1 MTKQKYLLTIALG
14 LLLLGTT
21 GCDDK
26 LETFET
32 VGVTTAPTA
41 IPASSISSEA
51 LPGQIRLTWTA
62 PAEDAFEYMQIRYND
77 PLAKEDVCLIVSP
90 GTTEMLIDETRAR
103 FGDYTFY
110 FQTFNVNGEGS
121 AVTEIIAQSGAA
133 PATYTE
139 AGRTEVTLT
148 ADQLSADDPE
158 TREGPISNLINGN
171 LNDFFHMRWNTDN
184 GPTNPMPHY
193 IQIDFN
199 EDHENFAIEW
209 WNRIVSNT
217 DGYPTSA
224 ELQVSQDGTEWTTV
238 ATLTGLPATS
248 GAHYVGEFCMPG
260 MTFRHFRLNVLTS
273 SDNRNYFHMAEFKF
287 YDVEVEVYD
296 PETVPLD

>member
-1 MTKQKYLLTIALG
+1 MMKQKYLLTMALG

-51 LPGQIRLTWTA
+51 LPGQIKLTWTA

-110 FQTFNVNGEGS
+110 F
-121 AVTEIIAQSGAA
+121 
-133 PATYTE
+133 
-139 AGRTEVTLT
+139 
-148 ADQLSADDPE
+148 
-158 TREGPISNLINGN
+158 
-171 LNDFFHMRWNTDN
+171 
-184 GPTNPMPHY
+184 
-193 IQIDFN
+193 
-199 EDHENFAIEW
+199 
-209 WNRIVSNT
+209 
-217 DGYPTSA
+217 
-224 ELQVSQDGTEWTTV
+224 
-238 ATLTGLPATS
+238 
-248 GAHYVGEFCMPG
+248 
-260 MTFRHFRLNVLTS
+260 HFI
-273 SDNRNYFHMAEFKF
+273 EFKLRDAEIAVARIGCYGKTIIGKWF
-287 YDVEVEVYD
+287 RSSEIFRCI
-296 PETVPLD
+296 

>member
-1 MTKQKYLLTIALG
+1 MALG

-26 LETFET
+26 LDTFET

-51 LPGQIRLTWTA
+51 LPGQIKLTWTA

-121 AVTEIIAQSGAA
+121 AVTEIKAQSGAA
-133 PATYTE
+133 PTTE
-139 AGRTEVTLT
+139 QRTEVILSG
-148 ADQLSADDPE
+148 DQLSSDCPE
-158 TREGPISNLINGN
+158 PTEGPISNLVNGN
-171 LNDFFHMRWNTDN
+171 LNDFFHVRWSS
-184 GPTNPMPHY
+184 PQEPLPHY
-193 IQIDFN
+193 IQIDFK
-199 EDHENFAIEW
+199 EEHQDFAIEW
-209 WNRIVSNT
+209 WDRIVGNS
-217 DGYPTSA
+217 DGFPTKA
-224 ELQVSQDGTEWTTV
+224 EVQISQDGEVWTTI
-238 ATLTGLPATS
+238 ATLENLPAGS
-248 GAHYVGEFCMPG
+248 GVHYESETFNPG
-260 MTFRHFRLNVLTS
+260 MSFSHFRLNVLEATVTS
-273 SDNRNYFHMAEFKF
+273 NYFHMAEFKF
-287 YDVEVEVYD
+287 YDVEIYD

>member
-51 LPGQIRLTWTA
+51 LPGQIKLTWTA

-121 AVTEIIAQSGAA
+121 AVTEIKAQSGAA
-133 PATYTE
+133 PATYRE
-139 AGRTEVTLT
+139 ISRTKIEIS
-148 ADQLSADDPE
+148 ADQVSVDQPDESEGTNVGNIVDGNTGTFYSSTWHGSGTAFPSYIQFDLTEPIQDFAIRYVNRADDNWRTSGRP
-158 TREGPISNLINGN
+158 SVVNMDVSSDGN
-171 LNDFFHMRWNTDN
+171 T
-184 GPTNPMPHY
+184 
-193 IQIDFN
+193 
-199 EDHENFAIEW
+199 
-209 WNRIVSNT
+209 
-217 DGYPTSA
+217 
-224 ELQVSQDGTEWTTV
+224 WTTV
-238 ATLTGLPATS
+238 ATINGLPSEHGSSYTS
-248 GAHYVGEFCMPG
+248 EYFRASEPFAYYRFSVTSNTGDSYFCISE
-260 MTFRHFRLNVLTS
+260 LEL
-273 SDNRNYFHMAEFKF
+273 YE
-287 YDVEVEVYD
+287 VEVEIYD